1 MYAIVEKGLIQAQ
14 IVDKDSAMLRLPNEM
29 TVGVAGSNH
38 RAMCKFDSAESQKY
52 RPVWIAIR
60 NLAKSTLDGDVGERS
75 QLSGNEG
82 ILGE

>member
-1 MYAIVEKGLIQAQ
+1 MYAIVEKALIQAQ

-29 TVGVAGSNH
+29 PVGVAGSNH
-38 RAMCKFDSAESQKY
+38 RTMCKFDSADSQKY

-60 NLAKSTLDGDVGERS
+60 NLAKSALDGDVGERS
-75 QLSGNEG
+75 QLPGNEG